1 MVRLWCLLIGYA
13 FGLFQTAFFYGKLN
27 GIDIRTAGSGNAGT
41 TNALR
46 VLGPKAGLIVMI
58 GDIAKTMI
66 AIAIVKCSFGDLYP
80 DIKYLLV
87 LYTAMGAILGH
98 NYPFYMGFKGG
109 KGIACTGGLV
119 FSSHWSFIVVG
130 VLAFFIPFFT
140 IHIVS
145 VGSLLVYLLYV
156 IQLIIMGQMGFF
168 APMSQANLIEMYAV
182 AIFLML
188 MAYWRHRT
196 NIVNLIHG
204 KERKTYLVK
213 KPEGYVNPSHSGRE
227 EEESTKQTDTENI

>member
-1 MVRLWCLLIGYA
+1 MVRIWCVLIGYV

-66 AIAIVKCSFGDLYP
+66 AIGIVKAVFGPQYP

-87 LYTAMGAILGH
+87 LYTATGAILGH

-109 KGIACTGGLV
+109 KGIACTGGLI

-130 VLAFFIPFFT
+130 LLAFFIPFFT

-145 VGSLLVYLLYV
+145 VGSLLVYFLYV
-156 IQLIIMGQMGFF
+156 VQLIVMGEMGFF
-168 APMSQANLIEMYAV
+168 DPMPQAARIEMYGIAV
-182 AIFLML
+182 FLML

-213 KPEGYVNPSHSGRE
+213 KPEGYQNPTHSGIE
-227 EEESTKQTDTENI
+227 PDNDKGDNKESDK

>member
-1 MVRLWCLLIGYA
+1 MVRLWCILIGYV
-13 FGLFQTAFFYGKLN
+13 FGLFQTAFFYGKLH
-27 GIDIRTAGSGNAGT
+27 GIDIRNEGSGNAGT

-46 VLGPKAGLIVMI
+46 VLGAKAGLIVMI

-66 AIAIVKCSFGDLYP
+66 AIAIVKAVFGTVYP

-87 LYTAMGAILGH
+87 LYTAAGAILGH

-109 KGIACTGGLV
+109 KGIACTGGLI
-119 FSSHWSFIVVG
+119 FSSHWYFIVVG
-130 VLAFFIPFFT
+130 LLAFFVPFFT

-156 IQLIIMGQMGFF
+156 AQLIYLGQTGFF
-168 APMSQANLIEMYAV
+168 APMSQANLIEMYILALL
-182 AIFLML
+182 LMA

-196 NIVNLIHG
+196 NIVNLIKG

-213 KPEGYVNPSHSGRE
+213 KPEGHENPTHTG
-227 EEESTKQTDTENI
+227 N